1 MDIVEEKGIEREPIV
16 TELVTEIKEK
26 PKRKPRSE
34 AQKEAFEKAR
44 LVRAANLAKK
54 KAEAE
59 VQGQGAD
66 AAGEEEDQ
74 GQGADA
80 AGEEEEPPPRG
91 KVLPTKPAPKKRG
104 RPKGSKLKREPVPE
118 IGQFSPQN
126 IPPQAGDIRY
136 QYHQQPPPNWANY
149 YQPPQPQLAPQVHN
163 YYYGH
168 QQGAI
173 HSQQPVVDKPREPEP
188 EYESESSGA
197 EEEYEEYQPPQLRY
211 RFA

>member
-1 MDIVEEKGIEREPIV
+1 MDIVEEKGIERVEVSEPIV
-16 TELVTEIKEK
+16 SEVTQIKEK

-59 VQGQGAD
+59 VEEEE
-66 AAGEEEDQ
+66 EEEDYV
-74 GQGADA
+74 
-80 AGEEEEPPPRG
+80 EPP
-91 KVLPTKPAPKKRG
+91 KPAPKKRG

-118 IGQFSPQN
+118 VGQFSPPN

-136 QYHQQPPPNWANY
+136 QYQHPTQGQASQYQYPIPYQYYTQQQQPP
-149 YQPPQPQLAPQVHN
+149 PQLAPQVHN

-173 HSQQPVVDKPREPEP
+173 HSQSQKPPVVDKPREPEP
-188 EYESESSGA
+188 EPESSE
-197 EEEYEEYQPPQLRY
+197 EEEYEEYQPQPQLRY
-211 RFA
+211 CFG